1 MGYRKESI
9 RERIEKRVK
18 EQEKF
23 PVKKK
28 FPFPKRP
35 DAKRTLIDTDKEKF
49 QENGALKH
57 WADIQ
62 NLKIAAASYAE
73 GGSVEELKQKISER
87 NATAKAAR
95 SAIVDL
101 EHEMKAKAEILK
113 YVKQYMANR
122 KFQRGYEK
130 AKDQDMYFQNHE
142 TQIILFGGAE
152 NMLKRYGIKI
162 ASLDV
167 EKMQAEY
174 DAMAVQKA
182 KLKKTYQT
190 AEKEAVEADKQ
201 LKNIRQYLGFER
213 DTQEKEKTNK
223 KHDIS
228 L

>member
-1 MGYRKESI
+1 M
-9 RERIEKRVK
+9 
-18 EQEKF
+18 
-23 PVKKK
+23 
-28 FPFPKRP
+28 
-35 DAKRTLIDTDKEKF
+35 IDTEQEKF
-49 QENGALKH
+49 QENGVKH

-73 GGSVEELKQKISER
+73 GGSVEELERKIAEK

-95 SAIVDL
+95 SAVVDL

-113 YVKQYMANR
+113 YAKQYMANR
-122 KFQRGYEK
+122 KYQRGYKK
-130 AKDQDMYFQNHE
+130 ATDQDAYFRNHE

-152 NMLKRYGIKI
+152 NMLKRYGIKT

-174 DAMAVQKA
+174 DAMTVQKA

-190 AEKEAVEADKQ
+190 AEKEAMEADKK
-201 LKNIRQYLGFER
+201 LKNIRQYLGRER
-213 DTQEKEKTNK
+213 DAQEKEKTNK

>member
-1 MGYRKESI
+1 M
-9 RERIEKRVK
+9 
-18 EQEKF
+18 
-23 PVKKK
+23 
-28 FPFPKRP
+28 
-35 DAKRTLIDTDKEKF
+35 IDTDKEKF

-73 GGSVEELKQKISER
+73 SGSVEGLKRKISER

-95 SAIVDL
+95 SEIVDL

-113 YVKQYMANR
+113 YAKQYITNR
-122 KFQRGYEK
+122 KYQRGYEK
-130 AKDQDMYFQNHE
+130 AKDQDAYFRSHE

-152 NMLKRYGIKI
+152 NMLKRYGVKT

-174 DAMAVQKA
+174 DAMTVQKA

-190 AEKEAVEADKQ
+190 AEK
-201 LKNIRQYLGFER
+201 
-213 DTQEKEKTNK
+213 
-223 KHDIS
+223 
-228 L
+228 